1 MLENGIF
8 WLETRTPTTEKGCHR
23 DKATTTVTRW
33 PKGQTKM
40 SKTLVLVNSM
50 RLFLG
55 LFFLAM
61 IFSGT
66 TFGDDGWPA
75 ADRAD
80 IEKAEAFLNE
90 IDTYR
95 ARFAQV
101 AWDGGYSEGWLWLER
116 PHYLRIEY
124 APPNNLLLVADGNLL
139 IFFDRDID
147 QVSQFQYDT
156 GPFRFLLSKD
166 INFSKDMIVNAIQRR
181 AGFLRIKL
189 VDETNPGQGFVT
201 LIFEEAPMR
210 LVAWDVTDA
219 ENKTTQVKL
228 YEHSFGLPLERK
240 LFRFT
245 GHDRLR
251 DNYRYGTYE

>member
-8 WLETRTPTTEKGCHR
+8 WSETGTPNTEKGCNR
-23 DKATTTVTRW
+23 DNVRTTVTRW
-33 PKGQTKM
+33 AKGQTRM
-40 SKTLVLVNSM
+40 LKTLVLVNSM
-50 RLFLG
+50 RLSLG
-55 LFFLAM
+55 LFFWSM

-66 TFGDDGWPA
+66 AFGNDGWPA

-80 IEKAEAFLNE
+80 IEKAEAFLNG

-95 ARFAQV
+95 ARFTQV
-101 AWDGGYSEGWLWLER
+101 AWEGSYSEGWLWLER
-116 PHYLRIEY
+116 PHYLRLEY

-166 INFSKDMIVNAIQRR
+166 IDFSKDMIVNAIERR
-181 AGFLRIKL
+181 DELLRIKL
-189 VDETNPGQGFVT
+189 VDENNPRQGFVT

-210 LVAWDVTDA
+210 LVQWEVTDA
-219 ENKTTQVKL
+219 ENKTTQVTL
-228 YEHSFGLPLERK
+228 YEHSFGLPLERR

-245 GHDRLR
+245 GRDRSR
-251 DNYRYGTYE
+251 QDYRYGTYE

>member
-1 MLENGIF
+1 MLK
-8 WLETRTPTTEKGCHR
+8 TP
-23 DKATTTVTRW
+23 VF
-33 PKGQTKM
+33 
-40 SKTLVLVNSM
+40 VNSIC
-50 RLFLG
+50 LFLSL
-55 LFFLAM
+55 LFWS
-61 IFSGT
+61 ITFSCP
-66 TFGDDGWPA
+66 TFADDGWPA

-80 IEKAEAFLNE
+80 IEKAEAFLNG

-95 ARFAQV
+95 ARFAQLTG
-101 AWDGGYSEGWLWLER
+101 DGDYSEGWLWLER
-116 PHYLRIEY
+116 PHYLRVEY

-156 GPFRFLLSKD
+156 GPFRFLLSKE
-166 INFSKDMIVNAIQRR
+166 INFSKDMIVNAIERR

-189 VDETNPGQGFVT
+189 VDEANPGQGFVT

-210 LVAWDVTDA
+210 LVQWEVTDA
-219 ENKTTQVKL
+219 DNKTTQVTL

-251 DNYRYGTYE
+251 YDYRYGTYQ